1 MYYVQHKNT
10 SLHISFPDTLGT
22 KRALLIYIAQ
32 SICAQENKQI
42 FFFKKKKKTKAL
54 GKKHTQEKEYCIEQI
69 T

>member
-42 FFFKKKKKTKAL
+42 FFQKKKKRLKHLVRSTH
-54 GKKHTQEKEYCIEQI
+54 KKKNIA
-69 T
+69 